1 MARQASFAAEL
12 DRVMLS
18 VGVRDYSR
26 LRRDAME
33 LVGTDLVE
41 MQPVVSTEGGT
52 VSLVGTLAIR
62 YHGAQYNIPIEMSLP
77 SYPDVPPI
85 CFVRPT
91 ADMMIRS
98 NHKNV
103 DATGRIGL
111 DYLQHWS
118 PQESTLVELCTFAS
132 SAFSSKPP
140 LFAKPTQEQPP
151 PSYEAMIDPRTAV
164 ADKLKDAIRDYYQKT
179 RLEIDVEFRA
189 QSHLQRAQQK
199 THAKTNPIEMRD
211 RLVTQVEAVEAT
223 ASELNRWLD
232 QNEVPE
238 PDLVP
243 ADPVSTQLLAKS
255 CEIHAIEDVLFALDQ
270 FLAEG
275 LIDLD
280 HFLKDVRRIANLQ
293 FKLKAHVFKIYQA
306 IADRQRAS
314 NRPSPA

>member
-1 MARQASFAAEL
+1 
-12 DRVMLS
+12 
-18 VGVRDYSR
+18 
-26 LRRDAME
+26 ME

-41 MQPVVSTEGGT
+41 MRPVVSTEGGA

-98 NHKNV
+98 SHKNV
-103 DATGRIGL
+103 DAGGRIGL
-111 DYLQHWS
+111 EYLQQWS
-118 PQESTLVELCTFAS
+118 PEESTLVELCTFAS

-140 LFAKPTQEQPP
+140 LFAKPAQEQPP
-151 PSYEAMIDPRTAV
+151 PPYEAMIDPRTAV
-164 ADKLKDAIRDYYQKT
+164 ADKLRDAIRDYYQKT

-211 RLVTQVEAVEAT
+211 RLVTQVDAVEVT
-223 ASELNRWLD
+223 AAKLARWLD
-232 QNEVPE
+232 ENEVPE

-243 ADPVSTQLLAKS
+243 ADPVSTQLLAKC

-275 LIDLD
+275 LINLD
-280 HFLKDVRRIANLQ
+280 HFLKDIRRLANLQ

-314 NRPSPA
+314 NGSSRA